1 MQKEYKTLKTDSTAK
16 YEEKKSKFIAHAI
29 PVSSEKEALKFI
41 DSKKT
46 EFWDATH
53 NVFSYNVYEEN
64 LLMRSS
70 DDGEPQGTAGPP
82 VAEAISKAELQNIVL
97 VVTRYFGGT
106 QLGAS
111 GLLRAY
117 GKVASMCL
125 ENAEVVNKILCNEV
139 SVNFEYT
146 SLGKLQNVMHIKDYE
161 IKEIKYEKDVEMTVL
176 VPVDEMVKFMDI
188 VNEALNGKVN
198 TKIGN
203 ETYRTVKVK

>member
-1 MQKEYKTLKTDSTAK
+1 MQKEYKTLLTDATAK

-29 PVSSEKEALKFI
+29 PVSNEKEALKFI

-125 ENAEVVNKILCNEV
+125 ENAEVVKKILCNEV
-139 SVNFEYT
+139 SIIFKYT

-161 IKEIKYEKDVEMTVL
+161 VKEIKYEKDVEMVVL
-176 VPVDEMVKFMDI
+176 VAIDEMEKFMNT
-188 VNEALNGKVN
+188 VNEALNGNVN
-198 TKIGN
+198 TKIGK